1 VADQTPQTSTTQTD
15 APKATAPQAVK
26 PQAPGARAARP
37 PEPIAKASNEPPTQ
51 DAIATSNGTSDA
63 PKVAPV
69 PSSAASSVVNALR
82 ARLDA
87 DVVRLRVLD
96 VMRRDTRY
104 VFKEVF
110 D

>member
-1 VADQTPQTSTTQTD
+1 
-15 APKATAPQAVK
+15 VK
-26 PQAPGARAARP
+26 PQVPGARAARP
-37 PEPIAKASNEPPTQ
+37 PEPIAKASSEPPTH
-51 DAIATSNGTSDA
+51 DAIATSTGATSDV
-63 PKVAPV
+63 PTVAPV

-87 DVVRLRVLD
+87 DVDRLRVLD

>member
-1 VADQTPQTSTTQTD
+1 VSPP
-15 APKATAPQAVK
+15 APSAE
-26 PQAPGARAARP
+26 AARP
-37 PEPIAKASNEPPTQ
+37 ADPIAKASSEPPAP
-51 DAIATSNGTSDA
+51 DAIAKSNGATSDA
-63 PKVAPV
+63 PDVAPV

-96 VMRRDTRY
+96 VIRSDTRY